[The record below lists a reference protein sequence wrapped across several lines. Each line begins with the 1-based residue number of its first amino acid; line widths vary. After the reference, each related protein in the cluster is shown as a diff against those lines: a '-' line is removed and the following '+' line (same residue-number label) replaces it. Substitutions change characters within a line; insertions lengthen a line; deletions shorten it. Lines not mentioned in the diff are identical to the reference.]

1 MNLRNKLG
9 RIFFT
14 IIGLLVGNL
23 IGGLVGFGIGTI
35 VDRLHREGLLLWDN
49 SPSSEEVDPT
59 DFILSALVLAA
70 AVVKSDGEV
79 EELELSYI
87 RSFLADQ
94 FGEHAIQNYMDIMER
109 SLTSEWDLRK
119 VTHQIRQNTSYETRL
134 QILYFLFGIANADY
148 NIDDKE
154 VATIKVISLHL
165 GLTTDDHESI
175 KAMFYNEMDA
185 QYKILEITP
194 SVSDYEVKEAYRKM
208 VQKYHPDKVAHL
220 GDAVQKTAKTKFEKL
235 QNAYEAIQEQRG
247 FK

>member
-14 IIGLLVGNL
+14 IIGAFVGNV
-23 IGGLVGFGIGTI
+23 IGALVGFGVGTI

-49 SPSSEEVDPT
+49 SPTSEEVDPT

-94 FGEHAIQNYMDIMER
+94 FGEDGIQNYMDIMER
-109 SLTSEWDLRK
+109 SLVSEWDLRK

-154 VATIKVISLHL
+154 IATIKIISLHL
-165 GLTTDDHESI
+165 GLSSDDHGSI

-185 QYKILEITP
+185 HYKILEIAP
-194 SVSDYEVKEAYRKM
+194 SVSDYEVKAAYKKM
-208 VQKYHPDKVAHL
+208 AKKFHPDKIAHL
-220 GDAVQKTAKTKFEKL
+220 GDAVEKTAESKFQKL
-235 QNAYEAIQEQRG
+235 QEAYEAIQEQRG